1 MDNNQKIIE
10 IFKELADIYNILDDE
25 FRALAYSKAIASIR
39 RYKKPI
45 TDVLQIKL
53 PNIGSSIAL
62 KMNEI
67 INTGQ
72 LQILKDLQK
81 SPHIKLLRQMLRVQ
95 GFSKQYVMNLLKAF
109 PSITTIEDI
118 KKLHKAGKIK
128 LNKTQ
133 EKGLKYSRDALQK
146 IPRAEIK
153 KIGDIIKR
161 EAKKLHPGIHVE
173 LVGSYRRGK
182 PAAKDVDILI
192 MKPRA
197 KKMDNFIEDFVKH
210 LKNAGIH
217 EITFMRGDRKFN
229 GMMKTKHSRFARHVD
244 LMYALPI
251 EYPTAL
257 LAFTGSGVFDRR
269 QRYIAKEKGYK
280 LSDRGLFKNGKR
292 IPIKTEQDVFRKL
305 GMEYLHPSKRDV

>member
-1 MDNNQKIIE
+1 MENNLKIIE
-10 IFKELADIYNILDDE
+10 IFKELADIYNVLDDE

-39 RYKKPI
+39 KYNRPI
-45 TDVLQIKL
+45 TDALRIKL

-67 INTGQ
+67 INTGE

-161 EAKKLHPGIHVE
+161 EAKKIHPNIHVE

-182 PAAKDVDILI
+182 QASKDVDILI
-192 MKPRA
+192 IKPKA
-197 KKMDNFIEDFVKH
+197 KKIDNFIEDFVKH
-210 LKNAGIH
+210 LKKVGIH
-217 EITFMRGDRKFN
+217 EVTFTRGDRKFN
-229 GMMKTKHSRFARHVD
+229 GLVRTKHSRFARHVD

-257 LAFTGSGVFDRR
+257 QSFSGSGVHNVRLR
-269 QRYIAKEKGYK
+269 GLAKEKGYK
-280 LSDRGLFKNGKR
+280 LSDQGLFKNNKR
-292 IPIKTEQDVFRKL
+292 IPIKTEHDIYKKL
-305 GMEYLHPSKRDV
+305 GLEYLPPSKRDV

>member
-1 MDNNQKIIE
+1 MNKEIIE
-10 IFKELADIYNILDDE
+10 IFKELAEIYNILNDE
-25 FRALAYSKAIASIR
+25 FRSLAYSKAIASIR
-39 RYKKPI
+39 RYNKPL
-45 TDVLQIKL
+45 TDALRVKL

-72 LQILKDLQK
+72 LKILKDLQK

-95 GFSKQYVMNLLKAF
+95 GFSKEYVMNLLKAF
-109 PSITTIEDI
+109 PNINTIEDI

-133 EKGLKYSRDALQK
+133 EKGLKYSTDAQQK
-146 IPRAEIK
+146 IPRSEIK

-161 EAKKLHPGIHVE
+161 EAKKLFPSIHVE

-182 PAAKDVDILI
+182 IASKDVDILI
-192 MKPRA
+192 MKPKA

-210 LKNAGIH
+210 LKKAGIH
-217 EITFMRGDRKFN
+217 EVTFNRGKRKFN
-229 GMMKTKHSRFARHVD
+229 GLVKTKNSRFARHLD
-244 LMYALPI
+244 IMYALPI

-257 LAFTGSGVFDRR
+257 QSFTGSGVHNVRLR
-269 QRYIAKEKGYK
+269 STAKEKGYK
-280 LSDRGLFKNGKR
+280 LSDQGLFKNNKR
-292 IPIKTEQDVFRKL
+292 VPIKTEHDIYKKL
-305 GMEYLHPSKRDV
+305 GMEYLPPSKRDV